1 MSRRDMC
8 WTLAFWVSLVAVALV
23 ATVVLGCVAAAR
35 TGDGDRTV
43 NVEPPP
49 PFVGPPAP
57 IEIDQDSLAGQIV
70 AKLEA
75 RLQVM
80 LSAVANVAS
89 GNTTYYG
96 WGAAGLAALAWII
109 QARSTRLQY
118 LLAKSLADQL
128 DKRATESHE
137 RAARRIE
144 CEFSR
149 VSTRRCTASEMSP
162 GVPGVSPAPAP
173 GDATVEVR

>member
-1 MSRRDMC
+1 MTRRDML
-8 WTLAFWVSLVAVALV
+8 WTIAFWVLLVAVALV

-96 WGAAGLAALAWII
+96 WGAAGIAGFAWFVQLLTTRRFAQLAEMNVKL
-109 QARSTRLQY
+109 
-118 LLAKSLADQL
+118 
-128 DKRATESHE
+128 SHE
-137 RAARRIE
+137 REMRRIE
-144 CEFSR
+144 CNIAHGKE
-149 VSTRRCTASEMSP
+149 
-162 GVPGVSPAPAP
+162 
-173 GDATVEVR
+173 D